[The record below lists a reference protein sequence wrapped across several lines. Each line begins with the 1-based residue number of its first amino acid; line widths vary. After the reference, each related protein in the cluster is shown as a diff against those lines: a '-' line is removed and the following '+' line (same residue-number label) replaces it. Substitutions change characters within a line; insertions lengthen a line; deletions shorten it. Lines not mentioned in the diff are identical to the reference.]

1 MDLCLG
7 EVGLEKD
14 VFLRMTWGNLWR
26 TIYGHWIR
34 QEREWDRTRTI
45 VAMQYNTHR
54 SKRQPYKPPHRIM
67 PLAIDRMG
75 RQTQEWT
82 EEKYKY
88 FEDAKEAWGLNK
100 KDGSTK

>member
-7 EVGLEKD
+7 EVGLEKN

-26 TIYGHWIR
+26 TIYGYWIR

-45 VAMQYNTHR
+45 LAMHYNANR
-54 SKRQPYKPPHRIM
+54 SKRQPYKSPQRIM
-67 PLAIDRMG
+67 PLAIDKMG

-88 FEDAKEAWGLNK
+88 FEEALDKWGLNK
-100 KDGSTK
+100 KQDGSI